1 MHLSSGSSYR
11 ILSLYGRAVKKRWAQ
26 QLYQLCVCIV
36 KSVQNVL
43 ILLITKHEA
52 SPLVLRL
59 LMYNEA
65 RWADFWFA
73 SISCVVH
80 NYLVLASS

>member
-11 ILSLYGRAVKKRWAQ
+11 ILSLYGRAVKKGGRNNCIS
-26 QLYQLCVCIV
+26 YVCVHCKI
-36 KSVQNVL
+36 SANVS

-52 SPLVLRL
+52 SPLVLGS

-65 RWADFWFA
+65 RWADFWLA
-73 SISCVVH
+73 SISCAAH